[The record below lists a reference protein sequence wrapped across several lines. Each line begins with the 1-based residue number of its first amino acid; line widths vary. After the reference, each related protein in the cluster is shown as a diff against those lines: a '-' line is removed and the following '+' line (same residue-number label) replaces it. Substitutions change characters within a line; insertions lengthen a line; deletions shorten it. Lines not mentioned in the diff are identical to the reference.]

1 MRKHFLLLFL
11 MALLPLAGFAA
22 DPVDITGY
30 QITLSSAEATYTAAN
45 ITLPTVS
52 LTKNG
57 ADPIAQ
63 DKVKV
68 VWKKGSNE
76 VTKATVAGDYVVTV
90 TALDG
95 SSVGTL
101 TVNTKTFTVKKRD
114 LIVKVSDLGAA
125 DASAKHKTYGF
136 KVADFAT
143 ESNATWGIWAVSGET
158 GEGFQEETANQPTL
172 NVLVNWGT
180 DVNAG
185 EHTFTLSADALANY
199 NVVFKPSDTGKW
211 WIDKKDLAV
220 TANPFTLTYGD
231 EFNGDEHVTYDG
243 FIDKEDQKVLG
254 GKLDFTTNYTKGSGI
269 TTATNTYSYQPFG
282 LTSNNYNISYN
293 NGVITVNAKDITTKG
308 VTIADFDAVT
318 YNKKDQKPKAIKEG
332 TFTKDQFTDTLTYDT
347 DPKKT
352 DYVLSYYT
360 TLNKND
366 KGQITGASGPLSS
379 LVNAQTY
386 YVKIEGQNNF
396 KGVVYKEF
404 TINKKQLG
412 VRTKTSNEVYDA
424 TDKYGTVTGAQ
435 ANATNLIFSGLI
447 TASGT
452 EGQEGYIAADTYPA
466 ILDNSDNKIKLILK
480 KDGAVVTKAINAG
493 DYDIVVDQTNASK
506 LFTNYEPVYADGG
519 QLKIAQRKLE
529 IKTNDKSKKFGE
541 TDNFV
546 AGVVA
551 TKDDVTVVAATS
563 STPDDGLV
571 NNTTDN
577 IHHVI
582 SAYPLLKRAKGETKA
597 TYDINLEE
605 DDTHKLVIKASS
617 ADNAEDVT
625 KNYKVTFTKGK
636 FTISAGQ
643 ISIFAN
649 DSTFTYGEKTV
660 AQAQKSLTATIVGM
674 TDKEKA
680 QVQAAVNAALSIEI
694 DKNLKL
700 ADDDLLPANETGYS
714 IKIGDLTSAIPDSIL
729 ANYEGE
735 INKFADEAK
744 FIVNKKALTKVT
756 AKQQALQ
763 VGQKLSDLVKD
774 VTTIEIEGLAEGDDA
789 ADVIKEMKLKFATYV
804 KTNSGTGELETPTS
818 SNANEYKDGTYFKA
832 ILFDEDVSMN
842 NYVYP
847 TAADKKVAGNLV
859 ITTANQALTLDA
871 SLATNTATLTAN
883 DGKRLNVTIKGRTL
897 QANKW
902 NALSLPFSIPVRDL
916 SKALGYAIIDRF
928 QQSGDKLSFK
938 IYIGEIPAYTPF
950 LVKVDENVDMKDKV
964 FEKVVVEAPKTV
976 TEENDTWK
984 FINTI
989 ENKKVEGLL
998 YYIKPNDSENQVTLG
1013 RRSKGDVLM
1022 GFYAYFTTQDGNP
1035 AQDARIYIE
1044 EPDGSTT
1051 AISAIN
1057 ADGVAVKAEGWYT
1070 INGMKLEGMP
1080 TEKGIYIQ
1088 NGKKVVIK

>member
-11 MALLPLAGFAA
+11 MALLPLAGWAA
-22 DPVDITGY
+22 GSVDITGY
-30 QITLSSAEATYTAAN
+30 QITLSSAEATYTAGEINFPN
-45 ITLPTVS
+45 IT

-57 ADPIAQ
+57 ANPIDAAS
-63 DKVKV
+63 VNV
-68 VWKKGSNE
+68 VWKNSAGTQ
-76 VTKATVAGDYVVTV
+76 VQKATVVGEYTVTV
-90 TALDG
+90 TAKEG
-95 SSVGTL
+95 FSTGTL
-101 TVNTKTFTVKKRD
+101 AVNKKTFTVKKRD

-136 KVADFAT
+136 KVADFAS
-143 ESNATWGIWAVSGET
+143 ESNTDWGIWAVST
-158 GEGFQEETANQPTL
+158 VDGEGFQETSGQPTL

-220 TANPFTLTYGD
+220 TANPFALTYGD
-231 EFNGDEHVTYDG
+231 EFKGDEHVTYDG
-243 FIDKEDQKVLG
+243 FIDGEDQKVLG

-269 TTATNTYSYQPFG
+269 TTATNTYSYQPTG

-293 NGVITVNAKDITTKG
+293 NGVITVNAKDITTKE

-318 YNKKDQKPKAIKEG
+318 YNKKDQKPEAIKEG
-332 TFTKDQFTDTLTYDT
+332 TFTKDQFTHTLTYDA
-347 DPKKT
+347 DESKT
-352 DYVLSYYT
+352 DYVLTYYT
-360 TLNKND
+360 TATKNN
-366 KGQITGASGPLSS
+366 KGQITGVSSAVTS
-379 LVNAQTY
+379 LVDAKTY
-386 YVKIEGQNNF
+386 YVKIEGKNNF
-396 KGVVYKEF
+396 TGTAYKEF

-412 VRTKTSNEVYDA
+412 VRTKTSNKVYDA
-424 TDKYGTVTGAQ
+424 TDKYSTVTGEQ
-435 ANATNLIFSGLI
+435 SDATNLIFSGLI
-447 TASGT
+447 TESGT
-452 EGQEGYIAADTYPA
+452 SGQPGYIAADTYPD
-466 ILDNSDNKIKLILK
+466 ILANSNNKIKLILK

-493 DYDIVVDQTNASK
+493 DYDIVVDQTNASN
-506 LFTNYEPVYADGG
+506 LFTNYEPVYANGG
-519 QLKIAQRKLE
+519 QLKIAKRKLE
-529 IKTNDKSKKFGE
+529 IKPKDKSKKFGE

-551 TKDDVTVVAATS
+551 TKDDVTVVSTTS
-563 STPDDGLV
+563 TDDELV
-571 NNTTDN
+571 NNTADN

-582 SAYPLLKRAKGETKA
+582 TAYPLLKRAEGENKA
-597 TYDINLEE
+597 TYDINLVE

-625 KNYKVTFTKGK
+625 NNYEVTFGKGK
-636 FTISAGQ
+636 FTINAGQ
-643 ISIFAN
+643 ISIFA
-649 DSTFTYGEKTV
+649 DEKTFTYGQKTV
-660 AQAQKSLTATIVGM
+660 AQAQECLTATIVGM
-674 TDKEKA
+674 TEAEKT

-694 DKNLKL
+694 DENLKL
-700 ADDDLLPANETGYS
+700 ADNDLLPANTTGYS
-714 IKIGDLTSAIPDSIL
+714 IKIGDLTTAIPEEIL

-763 VGQKLSDLVKD
+763 LGQKLSDLVKD

-789 ADVIKEMKLKFATYV
+789 ADVIKEMKLQFASYV
-804 KTNSGTGELETPTS
+804 TKDGDGKLITPTS

-832 ILFDEDVSMN
+832 ILFDDASPMK
-842 NYVYP
+842 NYEYP
-847 TAADKKVAGNLV
+847 AAADKKVAGDLV
-859 ITTANQALTLDA
+859 ITAANQALTLDA
-871 SLATNTATLTAN
+871 TLATNTATLTAN
-883 DGKRLNVTIKGRTL
+883 VGKRLNVTIKGRTL

-902 NALSLPFSIPVRDL
+902 NALSLPFSISVRDL
-916 SKALGYAIIDRF
+916 SKVLGYAIIDRF

-950 LVKVDENVDMKDKV
+950 LVKVDENVDMQDKV
-964 FEKVVVEAPKTV
+964 FEKVVVETPKTV

-989 ENKKVEGLL
+989 EFDNVEGLV
-998 YYIKPNDSENQVTLG
+998 YNIKPNVSENQVTLG
-1013 RRSKGDVLM
+1013 RHSNGADLP

-1051 AISAIN
+1051 AISAID

-1088 NGKKVVIK
+1088 NGKKVVVK